1 MLFFYNYLYNPV
13 KNRRMQ
19 TSNSNY
25 KKKKKETFLSLHNTQ
40 RERNVSSHLLG
51 VLKKTAHHKIQGS
64 PSSSLYHPS
73 HARIPVVNTC

>member
-13 KNRRMQ
+13 KNRQMQ

-25 KKKKKETFLSLHNTQ
+25 KKKEPFFFPTTRREKETFVPST
-40 RERNVSSHLLG
+40 G
-51 VLKKTAHHKIQGS
+51 VLKKLHITKYKAHL
-64 PSSSLYHPS
+64 SLPYHPS